1 MSEHGVYFR
10 KQWLREAQDGFKHYV
25 DELNDT
31 LSQQCEKKRKQTL

>member
-10 KQWLREAQDGFKHYV
+10 KQWLREVQDGFKHYV
-25 DELNDT
+25 DELNHT